1 MINQKGKPHYVISRR
16 IGVARSTPLL
26 GIGGELSADRSMNS
40 QRLSRS
46 MANANNG
53 PLTSASPVSL
63 SMT

>member
-16 IGVARSTPLL
+16 IGVARSTLL